1 MVKNYSMH
9 LAGHCKV
16 YSENINSPSKVTLRQ
31 VLSKPSTSPATLAE
45 VKATHQ
51 LVQGQSS
58 ASAAKMITVFSGVG
72 GQVRVNKFLK
82 LNMYNT
88 SFSAYYLG
96 TSLSS
101 SSW

>member
-1 MVKNYSMH
+1 MH
-9 LAGHCKV
+9 LTGHCKV
-16 YSENINSPSKVTLRQ
+16 YSEDINSPSKVTLRQ

-51 LVQGQSS
+51 LVRRALMSEEGQSS
-58 ASAAKMITVFSGVG
+58 APAAKMITVPSGIG
-72 GQVRVNKFLK
+72 GQVRVNK

-88 SFSAYYLG
+88 SFSTYYLG